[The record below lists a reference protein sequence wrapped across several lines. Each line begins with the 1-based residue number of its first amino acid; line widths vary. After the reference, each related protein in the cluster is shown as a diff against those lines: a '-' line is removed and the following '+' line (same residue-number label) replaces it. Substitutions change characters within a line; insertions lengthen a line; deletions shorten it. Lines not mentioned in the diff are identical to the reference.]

1 MLIKK
6 NRAIIGAVKK
16 NYVLQIKGAVR
27 MSRSSALKNFIKKKD
42 VKENSETSAFF
53 HVINKREVVIN
64 KKHIEMTEHNPYN
77 WQYRR

>member
-1 MLIKK
+1 MYFFTISINK
-6 NRAIIGAVKK
+6 
-16 NYVLQIKGAVR
+16 
-27 MSRSSALKNFIKKKD
+27 KKKD

-64 KKHIEMTEHNPYN
+64 KKHIEMTEPNPYN